1 PKPAILASDGMAA
14 EVPPLSQPTKTA
26 ANAIAEKVSMIRLHV
41 RLPTL
46 FLFFVFMVLISVS

>member
-1 PKPAILASDGMAA
+1 MAA

-26 ANAIAEKVSMIRLHV
+26 ANAIAEKVPMIRPLV